1 MNIRM
6 ENRSSFYLQINQ
18 MFLCCRY
25 LVNSLRRKEF
35 YYNESLK
42 EELSLISAGIYANLY
57 SRKFTSS
64 CKIILHKRLPQDV
77 AIFPQNP
84 FELGNSNA
92 DGKKPRGKEKIL

>member
-1 MNIRM
+1 
-6 ENRSSFYLQINQ
+6 

-64 CKIILHKRLPQDV
+64 CKIILHRLPQDV

-84 FELGNSNA
+84 FELGSSNA
-92 DGKKPRGKEKIL
+92 DDKKPRGKEKIL